1 MGIFKHFIRI
11 ALIGCLGL
19 IGSMGLSNAS
29 TGVHTSLIS
38 GPYAYITNYSSN
50 NVSVIDTATDAVIAT
65 VSVGYGPYGVA
76 VSPDATRVYVANY
89 AGSSVSVIDTV
100 TNTVIAT
107 VPIATR
113 PYGLAVSPDGSRV
126 YVVAYYTNNV
136 SVIDAATNTVSAVI
150 PVGQR
155 PHGIVVSRDG
165 KRVYVANYATNDI
178 SVIDASLNSVV
189 ATIALPANSN
199 PFGLAQT
206 LDSSKLYVTGW
217 SSNAI
222 YVVDTASSMVTA
234 TIPVGIRPVSVAV
247 TPDASRVYV
256 SNYSGSATTTV
267 SVIDASTDTVVTDIP
282 LPTGVAP
289 SGVSVHPDGSR
300 VYVASYSTGVVYV
313 IDPATN
319 TIIQTV
325 TVGARPYAFGSF
337 ISIPQPTLI
346 PTLQPAI
353 IGGYINNP
361 TPTIIFKYGTQC
373 IKGACQVS
381 NNYFSTFSLQ
391 NALLNT
397 QQIGNL
403 TTFSPISLNAGQ
415 PGATANY
422 TPQVPLLDGNY
433 TITAQVQDIF
443 GRLTTSPT
451 LTFTVDTVAPRFLTL
466 NPPDNGI
473 YLNPPVTVSGT
484 IDDPTASVYL
494 SGPLLLTNSSGTSFS
509 FPVTLLPGLNS
520 FYLSL
525 VDPAGNTTHAAL
537 NLTYTP
543 FTLNVLSPLN
553 GANINA
559 NQVTV
564 YGNFSGATTA
574 TVKVNGANATV
585 TGRNFSAA
593 NIPLV
598 YGSNLLTV
606 NGTRSDDGKAIT
618 QTITLTSTLPVLTIA
633 APANGAT
640 LSTNSATVT
649 GTVQASPYSTVLV
662 NGVSAIITGNSYS
675 ATVPLTYGA
684 NTLTAV
690 VNTPGLQPI
699 TQAIN
704 VTSTAIGLTISG
716 PATNTTTNASNIIVT
731 GTFQGPSNSTV
742 TINGV
747 AATVTGNTFTAQVPV
762 VYGSNILT
770 AIITTPSGATA
781 TQSINVTGLAPT
793 LSIASPGNGLTIN
806 TATTTVTGTFQGSAN
821 FTIKANGVAASLS
834 GTTYS
839 AIVPL
844 AYGSNTLTVIATDGI
859 QTLTQTVNVTSTA
872 PSVSFAGAVISGNG
886 AIVSGTFQGPTGTSV
901 TLNGIAAT
909 LNGTTFSGQVPLVYG
924 SNTIQLVA
932 TTPGGGSATQTLTI
946 NSIVP
951 TLTIT
956 SPLPGTTINSD
967 TTTVTG
973 TLQGPAGSTVLV
985 NGITATVNGNG
996 YSAANVP
1003 VGYGNTTLTATATAP
1018 DGSLAT
1024 STVNVVGTSTIL
1036 QISSPLNGAA
1046 INGDAILATGHFQGP
1061 LNSGVTVNGVIA
1073 NIVNGTFYA
1082 NNVPLA
1088 SGANTLTATYT
1099 MQDGTTASQVI
1110 NVTSTGTNPIQV
1122 GATDYIGIAP
1132 MAFDL
1137 SAIAT
1142 SGNAIQTVSADPGIG
1157 GSVGAITVNG
1167 ANATFPLTYAS
1178 PGTYTPTV
1186 TVTDS
1191 TGTYS
1196 QSVTIVVQASSTVD
1210 TLLGSLWSGMNN
1222 ALVTGNKPK
1231 AMTYLST
1238 SAQAKYGPIFDVLLP
1253 SYSQVIRSWSPLL
1266 KSNLSSSI
1274 GEYGVVTNNANGTHL
1289 FLIYFLMGSDGV
1301 WRLESM

>member
-1 MGIFKHFIRI
+1 MGIFKRFIRF
-11 ALIGCLGL
+11 ALIGCVGL
-19 IGSMGLSNAS
+19 IWSISESSAVVA
-29 TGVHTSLIS
+29 VHTQVIS

-76 VSPDATRVYVANY
+76 VSPDATRIYVANY
-89 AGSSVSVIDTV
+89 AGNSVSVIDAT

-107 VPIATR
+107 VPVATR

-126 YVVAYYTNNV
+126 YVVAYYSNTV
-136 SVIDAATNTVSAVI
+136 SVINTATNAVTAVI

-155 PHGIVVSRDG
+155 PHGVVVSRDG

-178 SVIDASLNSVV
+178 SVIDTSLNSVTT
-189 ATIALPANSN
+189 TIALPANSN

-217 SSNAI
+217 SSNAL
-222 YVVDTASSMVTA
+222 YVIDTTSNTLTA

-247 TPDASRVYV
+247 TADASRVYV
-256 SNYSGSATTTV
+256 SNYSGSAATTV
-267 SVIDASTDTVVTDIP
+267 SVIDAATNTVVTDIP
-282 LPTGVAP
+282 LPAGVAP

-313 IDPATN
+313 IDPVTN
-319 TIIQTV
+319 TIMQTV
-325 TVGARPYAFGSF
+325 TVGTRPYAFGSF

-373 IKGACQVS
+373 IRGLCQVS
-381 NNYFSTFSLQ
+381 NNYFSTFSLR

-403 TTFSPISLNAGQ
+403 TTFSPISPNIGQ
-415 PGATANY
+415 PGAAANY
-422 TPQVPLLDGNY
+422 TPQAPLADGRY
-433 TITAQVQDIF
+433 TVTAQVQDMF
-443 GRLTTSPT
+443 GQLAASPS
-451 LTFTVDTVAPRFLTL
+451 LAFTVDTVAPKFLTL
-466 NPPDNGI
+466 NPPNNGT
-473 YLNPPVTVSGT
+473 YLNPAVTVSGT
-484 IDDPTASVYL
+484 SDDPTANL
-494 SGPLLLTNSSGTSFS
+494 FFAGPSLINNLPGASFS
-509 FPVTLLPGLNS
+509 VPVTLLSGLNL
-520 FYLSL
+520 FDLAL
-525 VDPAGNTTHAAL
+525 TDPAGNTTHATL

-543 FTLNVLSPLN
+543 FTLNVLSPIN
-553 GANINA
+553 GANINT

-585 TGRNFSAA
+585 TGRNFSAT

-606 NGTRSDDGKAIT
+606 NGIRSDDGKVLT
-618 QTITLTSTLPVLTIA
+618 QTITVTNTLPVLTIV

-640 LSTNSATVT
+640 LASNSATVT

-662 NGVSAIITGNSYS
+662 NGVVAAITGNSYS

-690 VNTPGLQPI
+690 VNTPGLQPV

-731 GTFQGPSNSTV
+731 GTFHGPSNSTV

-747 AATVTGNTFTAQVPV
+747 AATVTGNTFTAQVPAV
-762 VYGSNILT
+762 
-770 AIITTPSGATA
+770 
-781 TQSINVTGLAPT
+781 
-793 LSIASPGNGLTIN
+793 
-806 TATTTVTGTFQGSAN
+806 
-821 FTIKANGVAASLS
+821 
-834 GTTYS
+834 
-839 AIVPL
+839 
-844 AYGSNTLTVIATDGI
+844 YGSNTLTVIATDGT
-859 QTLTQTVNVTSTA
+859 QTLTQTVSVTSTA
-872 PSVSFAGAVISGNG
+872 PSVSFAGAVINGNG

-909 LNGTTFSGQVPLVYG
+909 LNGTNFSAQVPLVYG

-932 TTPGGGSATQTLTI
+932 TTPGGGSATQTLTL

-951 TLTIT
+951 TVTVT
-956 SPLPGTTINSD
+956 SPLPGTTVNSG

-973 TLQGPAGSTVLV
+973 ILQGPAGTTVTV
-985 NGITATVNGNG
+985 NGIAATITGNG

-1003 VGYGNTTLTATATAP
+1003 VGYGNTTLNVTATAP

-1024 STVNVVGTSTIL
+1024 STVSLVGTSTIL
-1036 QISSPLNGAA
+1036 QISSPLDGAA
-1046 INGDAILATGHFQGP
+1046 INGDAILVTGHFQGP
-1061 LNSGVTVNGVIA
+1061 PNSGVTVNGVIT

-1088 SGANTLTATYT
+1088 PGANTLTATYT

-1110 NVTSTGTNPIQV
+1110 NITSSGTNPIQV
-1122 GATDYIGIAP
+1122 TATDYDGLAP
-1132 MAFDL
+1132 MTFNLGVTDTTGNPIL
-1137 SAIAT
+1137 S
-1142 SGNAIQTVSADPGIG
+1142 VSVDPGG
-1157 GSVGAITVNG
+1157 NGSVGTLTING
-1167 ANATFPLTYAS
+1167 SGATIPLTYPN

-1191 TGTYS
+1191 LGSHS
-1196 QSVTIVVQASSTVD
+1196 QSVVITVFD
-1210 TLLGSLWSGMNN
+1210 PGQRDALFNSIWTGMNN
-1222 ALVTGNKPK
+1222 ALVAGNKAK
-1231 AMTYLST
+1231 AMTYLNS
-1238 SAQAKYGPIFDVLLP
+1238 SAQTKYGPIFDALMTGYAQILND
-1253 SYSQVIRSWSPLL
+1253 WSPLL
-1266 KSNLSSSI
+1266 RASLSDSI
-1274 GEYGVVTNNANGTHL
+1274 GEYGVVTSNANGTHV
-1289 FLIYFLMGSDGV
+1289 FLVYFLKGTDAV